1 MLYIYA
7 SQNSVPLM
15 VDPTTGKIISDAVFP
30 TIALHHF
37 GTVSGIF
44 FILGLISAAYP
55 SADGALTALTSVF
68 CLDFLGLKED
78 TSKTEEEKTKIRQ
91 RVHIAFASVLFVVI
105 IIFKLINDDAV
116 INELFTWATYTYGP
130 LLGLYAFGLFT
141 KLQVKDKLVPIIC
154 IISPIICFFLNKYS
168 MQIFNGYKIGF
179 ELIILNGLIT
189 FIGLWLIKR
198 K

>member
-1 MLYIYA
+1 MPET
-7 SQNSVPLM
+7 VPLM
-15 VDPTTGKIISDAVFP
+15 IDAKGKIISDTVFP

-78 TSKTEEEKTKIRQ
+78 TSKTEAEKTKIRQ
-91 RVHIAFASVLFVVI
+91 RVHITFASILFVVI
-105 IIFKLINDDAV
+105 MIFKLINNDAV
-116 INELFTWATYTYGP
+116 INELFTWAGYTYGP

-141 KLQVKDKLVPIIC
+141 KLQVKDKWVPIIC
-154 IISPIICFFLNKYS
+154 IISPVICYTLNAFSKELL
-168 MQIFNGYKIGF
+168 NGYKFGF
-179 ELIILNGLIT
+179 EMIILNGLIT
-189 FIGLWLIKR
+189 FIGLWLIR
-198 K
+198 KK